1 MSDTSLND
9 APRPRRRRT
18 RPAAPPAVPAPDAAG
33 TPQVFIRL
41 YRARL
46 PGASYKGLLG
56 DCFLIRIVA
65 GGVQST
71 ILIDCGILLGSPD
84 AAARM
89 AAIGADIV
97 KETGGT
103 LDLLVVTHEHWD
115 HVSGFDQA
123 RDVFLGDPATGTPPK
138 LKIAQMWM
146 AWTEDLADPDA
157 SALRARF
164 DKTGTALALLAE
176 RMAADRASGAA
187 SPFAAAPEAA
197 TLGLEKFLGPLGD
210 DPTGDAG
217 LLGAGGGKRLTGR
230 AIFEAL
236 KSVSVATRYLSP
248 GTVLSTPTASP
259 LRAYVLG
266 PPRNLKRLFKDLP
279 TKAEHGSLYLDR
291 GGYNAALM
299 LDVARGADA
308 DDLARHSP
316 FSRRYTGIHSVEVEA
331 APDAGPDAPEPARIR
346 AWLRGRYF
354 DSHVPC
360 RFGDDAPPKH
370 DCAKDLGCGARQGI
384 RRIDGDWLAAAGPLA
399 LKLDA
404 DTNNTSLVLAFEL
417 PDASIMLFAADAQV
431 GNWESWHDQDYSA
444 DGRAV
449 TAVELLARTRFYKV
463 GHHGSHNA
471 TLTDQGL
478 ERMTRDDLVAAIS
491 TDFELGRQQGSKG
504 WNMPNERVKAA
515 LLRQSKGRLI
525 RSDRDRA
532 TDDDV
537 AGFAADPDFV
547 DRLRETPLYI
557 EYRVFG

>member
-1 MSDTSLND
+1 MSDTAVNT

-18 RPAAPPAVPAPDAAG
+18 RAAGPAAAAAT

-46 PGASYKGLLG
+46 PGATYKGLLG
-56 DCFLIRIVA
+56 DCFLIRIVD
-65 GGVQST
+65 GGRQST

-84 AAARM
+84 ATARM
-89 AAIGADIV
+89 AVIAADIV

-115 HVSGFDQA
+115 HISGFAQA
-123 RDVFLGDPATGTPPK
+123 REVFLGDPATGTPPR

-157 SALRARF
+157 RALHARF

-176 RMAADRASGAA
+176 RMAADRAAGAA
-187 SPFAAAPEAA
+187 SPFAAAPVAA
-197 TLGLEKFLGPLGD
+197 TLGLEKFLGPVSD
-210 DPTGDAG
+210 DPHGDPA
-217 LLGAGGGKRLTGR
+217 LLGASGGKRLTGR

-236 KSVSVATRYLSP
+236 KSVSVATRYLAP
-248 GTVLSTPTASP
+248 GTVLPTPTATP

-266 PPRNLKRLFKDLP
+266 PPRNQKRLFKDLP
-279 TKAEHGSLYLDR
+279 TKAEHDSLYLDQ

-299 LDVARGADA
+299 LDAVSGASP
-308 DDLARHSP
+308 DDVARHSP
-316 FSRRYTGIHSVEVEA
+316 FSRRYTALHAADVEA
-331 APDAGPDAPEPARIR
+331 APDIGPGAPEAARLR
-346 AWLRGRYF
+346 AWLRARYF
-354 DSHVPC
+354 DSHSPC
-360 RFGDDAPPKH
+360 RFGNDAPPQH
-370 DCAKDLGCGARQGI
+370 DCAKDLVCGARQNN

-431 GNWESWHDQDYSA
+431 GNWESWHDQDYPV
-444 DGRAV
+444 DGKMV
-449 TAVELLARTRFYKV
+449 TAAELLARTRFYKV

-471 TLTDQGL
+471 TLTALGL
-478 ERMTRDDLVAAIS
+478 ELMTHDDLVAAIS

-532 TDDDV
+532 SDEDV
-537 AGFAADPDFV
+537 TGFATDPDFA